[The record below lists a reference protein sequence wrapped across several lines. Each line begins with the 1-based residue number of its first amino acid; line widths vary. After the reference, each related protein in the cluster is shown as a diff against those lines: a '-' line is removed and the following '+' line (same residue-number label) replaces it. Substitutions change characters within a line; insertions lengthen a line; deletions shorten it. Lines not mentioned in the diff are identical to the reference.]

1 VGLQLILLEQRTSQ
15 TSMREQS
22 ITPTWL
28 PTLGLLV
35 LAGGLSAI
43 FYYVSRQRH
52 WETRVP
58 EFIAFALGAGVLYLV
73 GVYLVERFALGR
85 VALLIILAGAV
96 AFRLFLLPLSPS
108 LSSDVYRYQWEG
120 RVQRAGVNPYATYPA
135 APGLASFQDPE
146 HPLQVGST
154 TPTLYPPLSEISFS
168 WVETV
173 SGYKRLYTGLDLASI
188 VVLLLLL
195 AIHKQPLPHV
205 LTYAWNPTVVVSF
218 SLDGHH
224 DSLAILTL
232 LAAILLIINRQRAL
246 SIMFLALSF
255 LAKFFAVLL
264 LPVFLKRTRWA
275 YASLFGGLVAL
286 AYLRYARAGRN
297 LLEGLSQ
304 YAAGWE
310 ANDSVFRLI
319 VRAGNSQAQA
329 ELVVGMVLLA
339 LVAYAL
345 KQRLEPLRAGL
356 FLTAGLLLLSPN
368 AFPWYFTWTI
378 PFLCFY
384 PSRPWL
390 LMSVTCVLGYAP
402 MVAYAAGQ
410 PYRDSP
416 LILALEYLPVYAWLA
431 YEGWQATARAAGLR
445 PTD

>member
-1 VGLQLILLEQRTSQ
+1 
-15 TSMREQS
+15 MRQPS

-43 FYYVSRQRH
+43 FYYLSRQRH

-85 VALLIILAGAV
+85 VALLIILGGAV

-108 LSSDVYRYQWEG
+108 LSTDVYRYQWEG

-135 APGLASFQDPE
+135 APGLAPFQDPE

-154 TPTLYPPLSEISFS
+154 TPTLYPPLSEMSFS
-168 WVETV
+168 WVKTI
-173 SGYKRLYTGLDLASI
+173 SGYKLLYTGLDLAS

-195 AIHKQPLPHV
+195 LVIRQQPLPRV
-205 LTYAWNPTVVVSF
+205 LAYAWNPTVVVSF
-218 SLDGHH
+218 ALDGHH

-232 LAAILLIINRQRAL
+232 LAAILLIISRRRLL
-246 SIMFLALSF
+246 SITFLALSF
-255 LAKFFAVLL
+255 LSKFFALLL
-264 LPVFLKRTRWA
+264 LPVFLKRTRWI
-275 YASLFGGLVAL
+275 YAALFGALVAL
-286 AYLRYARAGRN
+286 AYVRYADAGWK
-297 LLEGLSQ
+297 LLDGLSS

-310 ANDSVFRLI
+310 GNDSLFRIILG
-319 VRAGNSQAQA
+319 AGNSKAQA
-329 ELVVGMVLLA
+329 GLVAAVMMLA

-345 KQRLEPLRAGL
+345 KQRMEPLRAGL

-368 AFPWYFTWTI
+368 AFPWYFTWTV

-390 LMSVTCVLGYAP
+390 LMTVTCALGYSP
-402 MVAYAAGQ
+402 VVAYAAGQ
-410 PYRDSP
+410 PYQDSP
-416 LILALEYLPVYAWLA
+416 LILALEYVPVCAWLA
-431 YEGWQATARAAGLR
+431 YEGWRETRNSKIETGHGC
-445 PTD
+445 

>member
-1 VGLQLILLEQRTSQ
+1 MPRSPTLLNS
-15 TSMREQS
+15 
-22 ITPTWL
+22 L
-28 PTLGLLV
+28 PTLGLLA
-35 LAGGLSAI
+35 LAGGLATI
-43 FYYVSRQRH
+43 YHYLARQPDLKA
-52 WETRVP
+52 RVP
-58 EFIAFALGAGVLYLV
+58 EFIVLALGAGILYLV
-73 GVYLVERFALGR
+73 GVYLVERFLPGPA
-85 VALLIILAGAV
+85 ALLIILAGAV
-96 AFRLFLLPLSPS
+96 AFRLLLLPLPLS

-120 RVQRAGVNPYATYPA
+120 RIQRAGINPYAAYPA

-146 HPLQVGST
+146 HPLQVGRT
-154 TPTLYPPLSEISFS
+154 TPTLYPPLSERSFS

-195 AIHKQPLPHV
+195 AIRKLPLQRV
-205 LTYAWNPTVVVSF
+205 LAYAWNPTVVVSF
-218 SLDGHH
+218 ALCGHH

-264 LPVFLKRTRWA
+264 LPVFLKRTRWIYAGLFGAVVLLA
-275 YASLFGGLVAL
+275 YA
-286 AYLRYARAGRN
+286 RYADAGWK
-297 LLEGLSQ
+297 LLDGLSQ

-310 ANDSVFRLI
+310 GNDSLFRLI
-319 VRAGNSQAQA
+319 LAVGNSKAQAQL
-329 ELVVGMVLLA
+329 LVAMMMLA

-402 MVAYAAGQ
+402 MVAYAAGGT
-410 PYRDSP
+410 YRDSP
-416 LILALEYLPVYAWLA
+416 LILVLEYAPVYAWLA
-431 YEGWQATARAAGLR
+431 VLGWKTQRAAATRDAGIQ
-445 PTD
+445 D

>member
-1 VGLQLILLEQRTSQ
+1 
-15 TSMREQS
+15 
-22 ITPTWL
+22 
-28 PTLGLLV
+28 
-35 LAGGLSAI
+35 
-43 FYYVSRQRH
+43 
-52 WETRVP
+52 
-58 EFIAFALGAGVLYLV
+58 
-73 GVYLVERFALGR
+73 
-85 VALLIILAGAV
+85 
-96 AFRLFLLPLSPS
+96 
-108 LSSDVYRYQWEG
+108 
-120 RVQRAGVNPYATYPA
+120 
-135 APGLASFQDPE
+135 
-146 HPLQVGST
+146 
-154 TPTLYPPLSEISFS
+154 
-168 WVETV
+168 
-173 SGYKRLYTGLDLASI
+173 
-188 VVLLLLL
+188 
-195 AIHKQPLPHV
+195 
-205 LTYAWNPTVVVSF
+205 
-218 SLDGHH
+218 
-224 DSLAILTL
+224 
-232 LAAILLIINRQRAL
+232 
-246 SIMFLALSF
+246 
-255 LAKFFAVLL
+255 

-275 YASLFGGLVAL
+275 YAGLFGGLVAL
-286 AYLRYARAGRN
+286 AYLRYASAGRN

-319 VRAGNSQAQA
+319 VRAGNSQTQA

-416 LILALEYLPVYAWLA
+416 LILALEYAPVFPWLG
-431 YEGWQATARAAGLR
+431 YEVAREFRHDIPSRVSGLAESEA
-445 PTD
+445 

>member
-1 VGLQLILLEQRTSQ
+1 MPRSPALLNS
-15 TSMREQS
+15 
-22 ITPTWL
+22 L

-35 LAGGLSAI
+35 LAGGLGTIYHYLA
-43 FYYVSRQRH
+43 RQPDLKA
-52 WETRVP
+52 RVP
-58 EFIAFALGAGVLYLV
+58 EFIALALGAGILYLA
-73 GVYLVERFALGR
+73 GVYLVERFVPGPA
-85 VALLIILAGAV
+85 ALLIILAGAL
-96 AFRLFLLPLSPS
+96 AFRLLVLPLTPS
-108 LSSDVYRYQWEG
+108 LSGDVYRYQWEG
-120 RVQRAGVNPYATYPA
+120 RVQRAGINPYATYPA
-135 APGLASFQDPE
+135 ALGPSAFQDPR
-146 HPLQVGST
+146 HPLEVGST
-154 TPTLYPPLSEISFS
+154 TPTLYPPLSEMSFS

-195 AIHKQPLPHV
+195 ALHKQPLPRV

-246 SIMFLALSF
+246 SITFLALSF

-275 YASLFGGLVAL
+275 YAGLFGGLVAL
-286 AYLRYARAGRN
+286 AYLRYASAGRN

>member
-1 VGLQLILLEQRTSQ
+1 MPRSPALLNS
-15 TSMREQS
+15 
-22 ITPTWL
+22 L

-35 LAGGLSAI
+35 LAGGLGTIYHYLARPPDLQS
-43 FYYVSRQRH
+43 H
-52 WETRVP
+52 VP
-58 EFIAFALGAGVLYLV
+58 EFTALALGAGVLYLV
-73 GVYLVERFALGR
+73 GVYLVERFALGPA
-85 VALLIILAGAV
+85 ALLIILAGAV
-96 AFRLFLLPLSPS
+96 AFRLLLLPLTPS
-108 LSSDVYRYQWEG
+108 LSGDVYRYQWEG
-120 RVQRAGVNPYATYPA
+120 RIQRAGINPYAAYPA

-146 HPLQVGST
+146 HPLQVGRT
-154 TPTLYPPLSEISFS
+154 TPTLYPPLSERSFS

-195 AIHKQPLPHV
+195 AIRKLPLQRV
-205 LTYAWNPTVVVSF
+205 LAYAWNPTVVVSF
-218 SLDGHH
+218 ALCGHH

-264 LPVFLKRTRWA
+264 LPVFLKRTRWI
-275 YASLFGGLVAL
+275 YAGLFGALVAL
-286 AYLRYARAGRN
+286 AYLRYASAGRN

-378 PFLCFY
+378 PFLCFH

-390 LMSVTCVLGYAP
+390 LMTVTCVLGYEP
-402 MVAYAAGQ
+402 VIPYAAGQ
-410 PYRDSP
+410 PYKDS
-416 LILALEYLPVYAWLA
+416 LFIVALEYVPVYAWLA
-431 YEGWQATARAAGLR
+431 VLGWKIQRAAATRDAGIQ
-445 PTD
+445 D